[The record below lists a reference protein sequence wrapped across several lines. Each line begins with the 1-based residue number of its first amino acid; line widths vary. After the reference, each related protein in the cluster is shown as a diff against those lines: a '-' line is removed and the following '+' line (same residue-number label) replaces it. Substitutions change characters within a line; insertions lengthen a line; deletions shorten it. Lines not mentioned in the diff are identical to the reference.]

1 MIDGLQRFN
10 IHRIC
15 TVLVVY
21 INSLEVL
28 WMLKVGGDGD
38 SSDPLKRRVTI
49 HKAALQ
55 NYDSAA

>member
-28 WMLKVGGDGD
+28 WVGGDGD